1 MGQVQAV
8 RLLHSET
15 WEPIAEFSH
24 PEAIPDKDAVMFEEV
39 EDRGLSAAANGSH
52 ASGEALLA
60 CLACGELNQMSAVVH
75 AAAFLVQL

>member
-15 WEPIAEFSH
+15 WEPVAEFSH
-24 PEAIPDKDAVMFEEV
+24 SEAIPDKDAVMFEEV

-60 CLACGELNQMSAVVH
+60 CLACGELNQMSAGVH
-75 AAAFLVQL
+75 AAAFLARL